1 MTLTRL
7 HNKQFINTFQMAIV
21 LYTAKSPHVEEL
33 KRGSHRQFS
42 IGEHIVTM
50 KQRWQPG
57 GDGGT
62 ALGFG
67 ASVYDA
73 AFVLA
78 DHLHRGGVPLAG
90 KRVVELGTGPG
101 LVAVAAAILGAAEV
115 VATDGDEELLNLTT
129 ENLDDNVTRIAG
141 EAARRRCSVTQL
153 MWGDEEAVA
162 AMQLPYD
169 IVLAADVAAL
179 VYEEHFGGLV
189 SSLAAL
195 STEKSIVLLAYHR
208 RHATEDS
215 FFDKLSEAFTFSA
228 VLDEFVHPEYAGGRS
243 EITIFRLQKR
253 PNGRVNE

>member
-1 MTLTRL
+1 MVPSVYL
-7 HNKQFINTFQMAIV
+7 QIMAIV

-33 KRGSHRQFS
+33 KRGPQRHFR
-42 IGEHIVTM
+42 IGEHTVTM

-57 GDGGT
+57 GYGGT

-78 DHLHRGGVPLAG
+78 DHLHRGGVPLEG

-115 VATDGDEELLNLTT
+115 IATDGDEELLNLTA

-141 EAARRRCSVTQL
+141 EAARRRCCVTQL
-153 MWGDEEAVA
+153 MWGDQEAVA
-162 AMQLPYD
+162 AMQPPYD
-169 IVLAADVAAL
+169 VILAADVAAL
-179 VYEEHFGGLV
+179 VYEEHFSGLV

-208 RHATEDS
+208 RHKTEDS
-215 FFDKLSEAFTFSA
+215 FFDMLSQAFTFSD
-228 VLDEFVHPEYAGGRS
+228 VLDEFVHPEYAGGKS

-253 PNGRVNE
+253 PDERVNGSVVAQH